1 MTDSGEPR
9 FDPAAVVAQ
18 IKATVARR
26 RAAGEYPQDLLDR
39 LDAEFTPIDAEPP
52 LEAQAPLETV
62 RPLVS
67 GRRLGGRGVI
77 FAKRLIRRSVAWYIR
92 RVTEDQ
98 TRFNFGVVR
107 RIYDLEAR
115 LARLEA
121 AQRGGEDGG
130 PAAASSGRGPDGV

>member
-1 MTDSGEPR
+1 MTDCGEPGV
-9 FDPAAVVAQ
+9 DAAAVVAE

-26 RAAGEYPQDLLDR
+26 RAAGGYPQDLLDR

-67 GRRLGGRGVI
+67 GRRLGGRGVV

-92 RVTEDQ
+92 PVTEDQ

-115 LARLEA
+115 VARLEA
-121 AQRGGEDGG
+121 AQSGGADEGSATA
-130 PAAASSGRGPDGV
+130 PPGRGPDGV

>member
-1 MTDSGEPR
+1 MTESPEPR
-9 FDPAAVVAQ
+9 FDAAAVVAE

-26 RAAGEYPQDLLDR
+26 RAAGDYPQDLLDR
-39 LDAEFTPIDAEPP
+39 LEAEFAPIDAEPP

-67 GRRLGGRGVI
+67 GRRLGGRGVV
-77 FAKRLIRRSVAWYIR
+77 FAKRLIRRSVAWYVR
-92 RVTEDQ
+92 PVTEDQ

-115 LARLEA
+115 VARLEA
-121 AQRGGEDGG
+121 AQRGGADQRPGV
-130 PAAASSGRGPDGV
+130 PPSSSGPEEA